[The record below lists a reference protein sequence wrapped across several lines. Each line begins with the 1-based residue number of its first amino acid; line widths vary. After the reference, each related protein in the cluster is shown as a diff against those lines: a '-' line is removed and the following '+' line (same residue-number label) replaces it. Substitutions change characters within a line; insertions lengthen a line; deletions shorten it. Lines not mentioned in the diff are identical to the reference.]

1 MQSSSFHII
10 DRRSGPLARSEI
22 FLSPSKGENA
32 GNAGKVSRV
41 FETCCGIEFEDNI
54 PDPLPRRGQ
63 LVGLMYIFIHQPASH
78 ARLRPSCDGGIVY
91 EIDLICGNLHVYALL
106 PVASET
112 GARSAMVGPAS
123 RSMFRKNWSIFPTLA
138 VRQHE
143 FFRKTDPART
153 LALEIPIAK
162 SPDDSPIRGRR
173 GGHSRMPTLRSF

>member
-1 MQSSSFHII
+1 
-10 DRRSGPLARSEI
+10 
-22 FLSPSKGENA
+22 
-32 GNAGKVSRV
+32 
-41 FETCCGIEFEDNI
+41 
-54 PDPLPRRGQ
+54 
-63 LVGLMYIFIHQPASH
+63 MYIFIHQPASH
-78 ARLRPSCDGGIVY
+78 AQMRPSCDCGIVY
-91 EIDLICGNLHVYALL
+91 EIDLICGNLHVYALQ

-112 GARSAMVGPAS
+112 GARSAMVGPVS

-173 GGHSRMPTLRSF
+173 GGHGRMPNLRSF